1 MSGAS
6 ISADSCQEVDSC
18 CRVGMEVA
26 RVCDQCFGKVAEG
39 PLQRRSREYA
49 CQWWKRELVE
59 VSSDGDQH
67 RDLLTKRL
75 KETIIERRGGEHI
88 FV

>member
-39 PLQRRSREYA
+39 PLQ
-49 CQWWKRELVE
+49 WWKRELVE